1 MKQVNCGQRE
11 FHLPH
16 KAIIFENAEGTEWQI
31 VYDALVRE
39 DSNACLEGE
48 NALHNLLW
56 SILIRLRFKPIT
68 FCGDLQKVF
77 LQIRIKKEEGDAL
90 RFH

>member
-16 KAIIFENAEGTEWQI
+16 KAIIFENAEGTERQI

-48 NALHNLLW
+48 NALHNLL
-56 SILIRLRFKPIT
+56 
-68 FCGDLQKVF
+68 
-77 LQIRIKKEEGDAL
+77 
-90 RFH
+90 

>member
-11 FHLPH
+11 FHLPY
-16 KAIIFENAEGTEWQI
+16 KAIIFENAEGTERQI

-48 NALHNLLW
+48 KLSRKHCQ
-56 SILIRLRFKPIT
+56 LIYDDIANM
-68 FCGDLQKVF
+68 
-77 LQIRIKKEEGDAL
+77 KKSTKK
-90 RFH
+90 

>member
-11 FHLPH
+11 FHLPY
-16 KAIIFENAEGTEWQI
+16 KAIIFENAEGTERQI

-48 NALHNLLW
+48 NALHNLL
-56 SILIRLRFKPIT
+56 
-68 FCGDLQKVF
+68 
-77 LQIRIKKEEGDAL
+77 
-90 RFH
+90 